1 MWGSSPLFQ
10 LYQPLD
16 NYEWDSH
23 NFDDCPYFDD
33 EESLWG
39 YKIEHW
45 HNINGRNYRGWKY
58 VEDALLYWVN
68 EYHIDGYRFD
78 YVEGIGWDGDYNGAS
93 YYANML
99 DNVDPSLIL
108 IAEAD
113 NSYQINNTDFDSG
126 WDYSYHHNLF
136 DNILD
141 IYFNVDNILN
151 HINAYSQGYGFV
163 TGPVNYIES
172 HDESRLI
179 YQSTEFQNHSLEEAY
194 KRSKIGASILFTSH
208 GVPMIYQGQE
218 FAQNAPHRDQG
229 GFPIR
234 QPLQWENLD
243 LDLVIDLN
251 NHYKSLISLR
261 NEYDV
266 LKEPPLEIKYSNNSD
281 KVISYWRVL
290 NDQKVIVIV
299 NLDTNTHYIDI
310 EFPNAGEW
318 TNILDNE
325 EINIE
330 SNWYGGF
337 ELEPLTSYIFVPS
350 VDSQCILGDI
360 NQDSIINVI
369 DIVSMVNY
377 ILLGTGLEANQICAA
392 DLNSDN
398 IINVI
403 DIVSIVNIILNQ

>member
-1 MWGSSPLFQ
+1 M
-10 LYQPLD
+10 
-16 NYEWDSH
+16 
-23 NFDDCPYFDD
+23 
-33 EESLWG
+33 
-39 YKIEHW
+39 
-45 HNINGRNYRGWKY
+45 
-58 VEDALLYWVN
+58 
-68 EYHIDGYRFD
+68 
-78 YVEGIGWDGDYNGAS
+78 
-93 YYANML
+93 
-99 DNVDPSLIL
+99 
-108 IAEAD
+108 
-113 NSYQINNTDFDSG
+113 
-126 WDYSYHHNLF
+126 
-136 DNILD
+136 
-141 IYFNVDNILN
+141 
-151 HINAYSQGYGFV
+151 
-163 TGPVNYIES
+163 
-172 HDESRLI
+172 
-179 YQSTEFQNHSLEEAY
+179 
-194 KRSKIGASILFTSH
+194 
-208 GVPMIYQGQE
+208 
-218 FAQNAPHRDQG
+218 
-229 GFPIR
+229 
-234 QPLQWENLD
+234 
-243 LDLVIDLN
+243 
-251 NHYKSLISLR
+251 
-261 NEYDV
+261 
-266 LKEPPLEIKYSNNSD
+266 EIKYSNNSD